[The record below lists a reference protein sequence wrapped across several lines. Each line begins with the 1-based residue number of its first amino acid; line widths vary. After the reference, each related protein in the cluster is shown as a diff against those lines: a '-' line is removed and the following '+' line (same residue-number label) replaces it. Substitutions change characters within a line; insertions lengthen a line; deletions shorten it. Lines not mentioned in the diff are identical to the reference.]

1 MFVVPSTRERPAEA
15 RGLEE
20 ALLPAPPFPEPLKA
34 ALGAGALL
42 LTLWRNPIEA
52 WTQRHFDEPIVF
64 ERTMLGEF
72 VVVSDPDAIRHVLVD
87 NARNYGKGAL
97 QRRVLGKAMRNG
109 LLLADGEAWRRQR
122 KALAPAFA
130 HRTVTELTPAMQAAV
145 DDLMERW
152 RGLKDGSVIEVS
164 AEMARL
170 ALDVLT
176 RTIFAQ
182 GLGGDRE
189 EVRRAMRVYFDSV
202 GRIDAF
208 DLLGLPDFVPRVGRW
223 RSLPAE
229 RYFHAAVDRLLEARR
244 RQLAADAANAPRDL
258 LTLLLAARD
267 EATGRGL
274 SEAEIRDNLV
284 TFVAAGHETTS
295 NALAWSLYLL
305 TLSPEWRDRVQ
316 QEADGGAPG
325 LPQTRAV
332 VEEALRLYPP
342 LVAISREALADDE
355 LAGRRIGRGAMVV
368 VAPYIL
374 HRRRALWQRPEA
386 FDPRRFL
393 PEARA
398 AVPRFAYLPFG
409 AGPRVCIGAA
419 FALQEATLALSAI
432 VSKFELQ
439 VAPGHVVW
447 PQQRVTLAPRGGLQM
462 VVRRRRAAE
471 AREPAATR

>member
-1 MFVVPSTRERPAEA
+1 MFVVPPTPEWQGEAETPGEPA
-15 RGLEE
+15 
-20 ALLPAPPFPEPLKA
+20 LPAPPFPAPRKT
-34 ALGAGALL
+34 ALGAGGLL

-64 ERTMLGEF
+64 ERTMFGEF
-72 VVVSDPDAIRHVLVD
+72 IVVSDPHAIQRVLVD
-87 NARNYGKGAL
+87 NARNYGKGEL

-109 LLLADGEAWRRQR
+109 LLLAEGDAWRDQR

-130 HRTVTELTPAMQAAV
+130 HRAVTAFAPAMQAAI
-145 DDLMERW
+145 DDLIERW
-152 RGLKDGSVIEVS
+152 RALRDGSVIDAG

-176 RTIFAQ
+176 HTIFAE

-208 DLLGLPDFVPRVGRW
+208 DLLGLPDFVPRIGRW
-223 RSLPAE
+223 RARGAE
-229 RYFHAAVDRLLEARR
+229 RYFRAAVDRLLEMRR
-244 RQLAADAANAPRDL
+244 RQLAADPAGAPHDL

-267 EATGRGL
+267 ETTGRGI

-295 NALAWSLYLL
+295 NALTWSLYLL
-305 TLSPEWRDRVQ
+305 TLSPEWRDRLQ
-316 QEADGGAPG
+316 QEADGAPE

-342 LVAISREALADDE
+342 LVAISREAMADDE
-355 LAGRRIGRGAMVV
+355 LAGRRVRKGAMIVI
-368 VAPYIL
+368 APHIL
-374 HRRRALWQRPEA
+374 HRRPALWERPEA

-393 PEARA
+393 PERKAKI
-398 AVPRFAYLPFG
+398 PRFAYLPFG

-432 VSKFELQ
+432 VREFDLQ
-439 VAPGHVVW
+439 AAPGQDVW
-447 PQQRVTLAPRGGLQM
+447 PQQRVTLAPRGGLQL
-462 VVRRRRAAE
+462 VVSRRRRG
-471 AREPAATR
+471 